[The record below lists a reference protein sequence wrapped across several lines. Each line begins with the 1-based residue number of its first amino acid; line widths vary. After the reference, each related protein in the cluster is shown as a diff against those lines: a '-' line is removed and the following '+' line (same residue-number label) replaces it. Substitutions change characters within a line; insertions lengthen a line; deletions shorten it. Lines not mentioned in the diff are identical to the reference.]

1 MHELGIVF
9 QIVNTLETV
18 VKEENLPAID
28 TVVLQ
33 VGQLSGVI
41 PIYLDECWPA
51 ATDKHPFFKDT
62 KLKIEVVQ
70 GLGKC
75 KNCGEIFNII
85 DNEGYCPK
93 CNSFE
98 KDVIS
103 GREFIIKEILVP
115 EVVEEGEEVKE
126 TEE

>member
-9 QIVNTLETV
+9 QIVNTLEKV
-18 VKEENLPAID
+18 VEEENLPAID

-51 ATDKHPFFKDT
+51 ATDKHTFFKDT
-62 KLKIEVVQ
+62 KLKIEVIP

-75 KNCGEIFNII
+75 KNCGEVFNII

-98 KDVIS
+98 KDILS
-103 GREFIIKEILVP
+103 GREFLIKEILVP
-115 EVVEEGEEVKE
+115 EVVEETVELTKK
-126 TEE
+126 

>member
-9 QIVNTLETV
+9 QIVNTLEKV
-18 VKEENLPAID
+18 VEEENLPAID

-51 ATDKHPFFKDT
+51 ATDKHLFFKDT

-115 EVVEEGEEVKE
+115 EVVEEGDETKE

>member
-18 VKEENLPAID
+18 VEEENLPAID

-41 PIYLDECWPA
+41 PIYLYECWPA
-51 ATDKHPFFKDT
+51 VADKHPFFKDT

-115 EVVEEGEEVKE
+115 EVVEEGEGAKE